1 MATTKVNGKSQ
12 NSLRFVFCDRHNA
25 PINTSLLLRVMNM
38 NLFNHDNNSADDY
51 VQLNSSTTVPVGT
64 QLHWCT
70 VSRPLP
76 GSVLWT
82 GNVRDAGE
90 VN

>member
-1 MATTKVNGKSQ
+1 MALKTAAT
-12 NSLRFVFCDRHNA
+12 NA
-25 PINTSLLLRVMNM
+25 VC
-38 NLFNHDNNSADDY
+38 
-51 VQLNSSTTVPVGT
+51 STTVPVGT